1 MNEMRGRLIKFWSF
15 IRKNGATILTV
26 GFLLLLLLSPD
37 AKAWVLQQVLR
48 TGLFNASIERKAAEE
63 KVNATTDFEFSG
75 ADNNIRSTSE
85 LRGKVLF
92 INFWASWCPP
102 CRAEFPSV
110 EAFYQSVKDNPDVFF
125 LTINEDV
132 DNARASDFL
141 KKGNYTIPLYKVR
154 SIVPENLYNG
164 TLPTS
169 IVLDK
174 QGNIRYRHEGFAN
187 YSSATFLQQIE
198 SLTRE

>member
-1 MNEMRGRLIKFWSF
+1 MNERRSRLTKYWGF
-15 IRKNGATILTV
+15 IRKNGVTILAV
-26 GFLLLLLLSPD
+26 GFLLLMLLSPNT
-37 AKAWVLQQVLR
+37 KAWVLQQVLR
-48 TGLFNASIERKAAEE
+48 TGLFNASIEQKSAEE
-63 KVNATTDFEFSG
+63 RVNSTTDFDFSG
-75 ADNNIRSTSE
+75 ADNIIRNTSE

-110 EAFYQSVKDNPDVFF
+110 EAFYRNVKDNPDVFF

-132 DNARASDFL
+132 DNARATEFL

-154 SIVPENLYNG
+154 SMVPEALYKG

-174 QGNIRYRHEGFAN
+174 QGNISYRHEGFAN
-187 YSSATFLQQIE
+187 YSSTTFLQQIE

>member
-1 MNEMRGRLIKFWSF
+1 MDQRQGGKNKIWYYT
-15 IRKNGATILTV
+15 RKNGATILAV
-26 GFLLLLLLSPD
+26 GFLLLMLLSPD
-37 AKAWVLQQVLR
+37 AKAWVLQQILR
-48 TGLFNASIERKAAEE
+48 TGLFNAKIALKSSEAKKAS
-63 KVNATTDFEFSG
+63 TTDFDFSG
-75 ADNNIRSTSE
+75 SDAIVRNTSA
-85 LRGKVLF
+85 LRGRVVF

-102 CRAEFPSV
+102 CRAEFPSI
-110 EAFYQSVKDNPDVFF
+110 EAFYRNIKDNPGVFF

-132 DNARASDFL
+132 DNARASDFF

-154 SIVPENLYNG
+154 SIVPETLYNG